1 MWILQAPLLI
11 LACYL
16 YAKRWNSHLSQNDTN
31 IAIQTSLSLDT
42 GFNSTGSTWI
52 GGSDEPTVG
61 YWKSRGSSVST
72 AVGLVNLGNTCYMNS
87 ILQCLFSLKAYRD
100 EVISTPFKANS
111 VGEELKALFLEM
123 QESNAS
129 VSCSRLAHSLGINP
143 RIQEDAEEFLLQLV
157 NRVDDSVSE
166 LGAKKSQPN
175 GCRAPSHNIKFTS
188 HQEIRCLYVEHLSKK
203 RQNNVDLSLDMRGCA
218 SLQEALMNHFRS
230 ELLSG
235 DSRYRTKDQG
245 LQDAHKSTSLASL
258 PHVLCVHLK
267 RFAFDPD
274 TFEMRKV

>member
-1 MWILQAPLLI
+1 MWIVQAPLLI

-16 YAKRWNSHLSQNDTN
+16 YAKRWNAHSSQNET

-52 GGSDEPTVG
+52 GSSNKPTTD
-61 YWKSRGSSVST
+61 YWRSKGFAGT
-72 AVGLVNLGNTCYMNS
+72 AAVGLVNLGNTCYMNS
-87 ILQCLFSLKAYRD
+87 ILQCLFSVKAYRD
-100 EVISTPFKANS
+100 EVISTPFKAHS

-157 NRVDDSVSE
+157 NRVDDSVAEVVADS
-166 LGAKKSQPN
+166 SQPK
-175 GCRAPSHNIKFTS
+175 GCRAPSHIIKFVS
-188 HQEIRCLYVEHLSKK
+188 HQEIRCLYVEHVSKK
-203 RQNNVDLSLDMRGCA
+203 RQTNVDLSLDMRGCS
-218 SLQEALMNHFRS
+218 SLQEALTNHFRP

-245 LQDAHKSTSLASL
+245 LQDAHKSASLASL
-258 PHVLCVHLK
+258 PDVLCVHLK